1 MSDEQTKA
9 LNLSTEKLPSL
20 LQDLIYG
27 LKIRDVMTTRLITAM
42 RHDSLHTI
50 QKLMKENKITGVPIV
65 EHQRLFGIISV
76 DDILNALSNGFI
88 DDAAEM
94 HMTRNVIV
102 LEDDMPLSLA
112 ISYFEKYRFG
122 RFPVLNKDNVLVGII
137 ASRDI
142 LNKLLVEMNK
152 EILRI
157 EEQIPSPPPSNQ
169 LHQVYKEFYIQ
180 KFDFEN
186 AGKASSEIKKILQA
200 KGIPAKI
207 IRRTSVAAYE
217 LEMNLTIHSDGG
229 KIKLIATDQQLE
241 ISATDRGPGISNVE
255 LALKEGYSTANDWI
269 RSLGFGAGMGLPNVK
284 RVSDRFHIESALDKG
299 TQVIATIDTTD
310 TTGGTP

>member
-1 MSDEQTKA
+1 
-9 LNLSTEKLPSL
+9 
-20 LQDLIYG
+20 
-27 LKIRDVMTTRLITAM
+27 
-42 RHDSLHTI
+42 
-50 QKLMKENKITGVPIV
+50 
-65 EHQRLFGIISV
+65 
-76 DDILNALSNGFI
+76 
-88 DDAAEM
+88 
-94 HMTRNVIV
+94 
-102 LEDDMPLSLA
+102 
-112 ISYFEKYRFG
+112 
-122 RFPVLNKDNVLVGII
+122 LVGII

-169 LHQVYKEFYIQ
+169 LHQVYQEFYIQ